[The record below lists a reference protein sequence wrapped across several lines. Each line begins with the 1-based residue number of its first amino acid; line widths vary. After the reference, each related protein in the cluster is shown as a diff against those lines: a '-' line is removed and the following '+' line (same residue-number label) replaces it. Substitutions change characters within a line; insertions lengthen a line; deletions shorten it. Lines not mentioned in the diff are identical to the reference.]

1 MSVNFMTFFGLR
13 ENFTLDELRNAKNTK
28 LNSLA
33 NTKLSE
39 EDKQVY
45 ALEIIRLYKK
55 AKRQISQNYNN
66 FSLTPLNNSNSFLNN
81 MINHMQQFNFNNLQ
95 NTSSNFA
102 SQSRS
107 YNERMLSDGSK
118 IVMEVIKTNNNG
130 TIKEEIKSYKILP
143 NGTRQEINYNDAVK
157 AITNTTTK

>member
-13 ENFTLDELRNAKNTK
+13 ENFTLDELRNAKNSK

-33 NTKLSE
+33 NTPLTKE
-39 EDKQVY
+39 EKHVY
-45 ALEIIRLYKK
+45 ATEIIRLYKK

-66 FSLTPLNNSNSFLNN
+66 FSLTPFNNSNSFFNN
-81 MINHMQQFNFNNLQ
+81 MINHMQQFNFDNMQ
-95 NTSSNFA
+95 NTSSNFT

-118 IVMEVIKTNNNG
+118 IIMEVNKKNNNG
-130 TIKEEIKSYKILP
+130 QINEEIKSYKILP
-143 NGTRQEINYNDAVK
+143 NGTRQDIDYDDAVK
-157 AITNTTTK
+157 AITNTNPK

>member
-1 MSVNFMTFFGLR
+1 MTFFGLTQ
-13 ENFTLDELRNAKNTK
+13 NFTLEDLRNAKNTK

-55 AKRQISQNYNN
+55 AKRQISQNHDN
-66 FSLTPLNNSNSFLNN
+66 FMLTPFNYSNNIFNT
-81 MINHMQQFNFNNLQ
+81 MINHMRQFD
-95 NTSSNFA
+95 NTSNNFA
-102 SQSRS
+102 SQSRT
-107 YNERMLSDGSK
+107 YNERRLADGSK
-118 IVMEVIKTNNNG
+118 IVMEVYKTNNNG

-143 NGTRQEINYNDAVK
+143 NGTRQEINYNDNLK
-157 AITNTTTK
+157 K

>member
-1 MSVNFMTFFGLR
+1 MSVNFKTFFGLR
-13 ENFTLDELRNAKNTK
+13 ENFTLDELRNAKNSK

-33 NTKLSE
+33 NSKLSE

-55 AKRQISQNYNN
+55 AKRQISQNNNN
-66 FSLTPLNNSNSFLNN
+66 FSLTPLNN
-81 MINHMQQFNFNNLQ
+81 MINHMQQFYFNNLQ
-95 NTSSNFA
+95 NTSGNFT

-118 IVMEVIKTNNNG
+118 IVMEVNKINNNG
-130 TIKEEIKSYKILP
+130 TIKEEIKSYKILS

>member
-13 ENFTLDELRNAKNTK
+13 ENFTLDELRNAKNSK

-55 AKRQISQNYNN
+55 AKRQISQNHNN
-66 FSLTPLNNSNSFLNN
+66 FSLIPLNNSNSFFNN
-81 MINHMQQFNFNNLQ
+81 VINHMQQFNFNNLQ
-95 NTSSNFA
+95 NTLTNIT

-118 IVMEVIKTNNNG
+118 IVMEVNKTNNNG

>member
-1 MSVNFMTFFGLR
+1 MSVNLMTFFGLR
-13 ENFTLDELRNAKNTK
+13 ENFTIEDLRNAKNSK

-55 AKRQISQNYNN
+55 VKRQISQNHNN
-66 FSLTPLNNSNSFLNN
+66 LTLTPFNYSNNIVNT
-81 MINHMQQFNFNNLQ
+81 INYMQQFN

-102 SQSRS
+102 SQSRT
-107 YNERMLSDGSK
+107 YNKRRLTDGSK
-118 IVMEVIKTNNNG
+118 IVMEVNKTNNNG
-130 TIKEEIKSYKILP
+130 STKEEIKSYKILP
-143 NGTRQEINYNDAVK
+143 ASPCGAPFNFI
-157 AITNTTTK
+157 